1 MENAPNIILFGY
13 FAIVILVIIIALMII
28 GVLLIKRSEKQRS
41 KRLRFWGRICVSL
54 SIICSIPIVLSIG
67 YILYLYIG

>member
-41 KRLRFWGRICVSL
+41 KRLRFWGRI
-54 SIICSIPIVLSIG
+54 
-67 YILYLYIG
+67 